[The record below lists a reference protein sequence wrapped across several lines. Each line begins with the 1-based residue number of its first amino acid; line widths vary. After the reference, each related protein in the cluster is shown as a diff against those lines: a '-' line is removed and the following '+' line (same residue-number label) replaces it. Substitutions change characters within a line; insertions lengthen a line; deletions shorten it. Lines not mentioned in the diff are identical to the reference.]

1 MREYMEN
8 ERQAIERKLR
18 TLAAR
23 LQRIEDVFD
32 SDIRDIWDEIA
43 DIDARL
49 ESSYIDTAMDIDAE
63 LKRLNGIE

>member
-18 TLAAR
+18 TLTAR

-49 ESSYIDTAMDIDAE
+49 ESSYIDAAMDIDAE

>member
-18 TLAAR
+18 TLTAR